1 MATCRELATDMK
13 AMSKLREQYWVL
25 EKNATP
31 TALLLQLL
39 PSSEEK
45 NKLIATRD
53 LHATMRTYVEN
64 RKGATPNSDAIDF
77 LLLKG
82 LKTHEAV
89 EFAVNMNFLGL
100 INTGSC
106 CTLLYLSFHT
116 EWKQKVAADVNAIIE
131 KHTNTSSPEPLYKR
145 LAAVPIS
152 AWDEEMP
159 ALELVLRE
167 TLRLTPSPT
176 ALRRNFQENLEIN
189 GKRIPVGNFV
199 AYSLGDPH
207 INPDI
212 YTDPTEFDPT
222 RSGPGR
228 EKDKKEPYDYLG
240 WGGGRHPCLDIKF
253 ARLEIK
259 IIVTLLL
266 AGYEYDAVNERGGR
280 PGRLPGTDFNDIHQ
294 PRPAAGDPCYLKFKR
309 AVD

>member
-13 AMSKLREQYWVL
+13 AMSKLREQYWLL

-39 PSSEEK
+39 PSSEERK
-45 NKLIATRD
+45 KLIASRD

-77 LLLKG
+77 LLSKG

-89 EFAVNMNFLGL
+89 EFAVNMTFLGL
-100 INTGSC
+100 INTGCTC

-145 LAAVPIS
+145 FAAVPIS

-167 TLRLTPSPT
+167 TLRLIPSPT

-189 GKRIPVGNFV
+189 GKCIP
-199 AYSLGDPH
+199 
-207 INPDI
+207 
-212 YTDPTEFDPT
+212 
-222 RSGPGR
+222 
-228 EKDKKEPYDYLG
+228 KEPYDYLG

-259 IIVTLLL
+259 IIVALLL
-266 AGYEYDAVNERGGR
+266 AGYGYDAVNERGGR
-280 PGRLPGTDFNDIHQ
+280 PERLPGTDFNDIHQ
-294 PRPAAGDPCYLKFKR
+294 PRPVAGDPCYLKFKR